1 MHVVQFLIQNSF
13 SLLLTLLLGPVVT
26 HTPPVGADLSRRH
39 FLGAG
44 LATTLSTGV
53 GLAATPVRVP
63 IGVHDEWATLRVV
76 ILGEPAQEQT
86 NIKDGTSRDSLGVRG
101 NDDEPRFVIH
111 NQDSSPSRT
120 MRQEIAFVS
129 GALGRSRAR
138 ILRSKDAAPLFPRD
152 SMLVIGNTIIQLNRR
167 NSEGQQQKTIS
178 RIVAQAASELKY
190 RRLVMPQTP
199 HGTSKID
206 EQTPYLEGGDIF
218 VFGRNILVGHS
229 GRASS
234 LAGIAWLK
242 GEFSPRG
249 YQIHRVDLASQWLHL
264 DHVLGSPREGLAVCH
279 IAGLRHQRKSLP
291 RMLRHWEVMNAT
303 EHEAT
308 DMACNLV
315 SISPSH
321 ILVTWHH
328 DRLRER
334 LEDRGV
340 KSVLVP
346 CPTLARMGGGPR
358 RLLLPLVR
366 SGETM

>member
-1 MHVVQFLIQNSF
+1 MPHTV
-13 SLLLTLLLGPVVT
+13 PVVT
-26 HTPPVGADLSRRH
+26 DLSRRH
-39 FLGAG
+39 FLGAS

-53 GLAATPVRVP
+53 ALAVTSDPVSV
-63 IGVHDEWATLRVV
+63 GVHDEWAALRVV
-76 ILGEPAQEQT
+76 ILGEPTHEQN
-86 NIKDGTSRDSLGVRG
+86 NITAKKGADPLDVRS
-101 NDDEPRFVIH
+101 NADEPRFVIR
-111 NQDSSPSRT
+111 NKKSSPSRT

-129 GALGRSRAR
+129 GALGRTRAR
-138 ILRSKDAAPLFPRD
+138 VLRSKNAASLFPRD
-152 SMLVIGNTIIQLNRR
+152 SMVVIGNTIIQLNRR
-167 NSEGQQQKTIS
+167 NPEKQSQKMIS
-178 RIVAQAASELKY
+178 RMVAQAASELKY

-199 HGTSKID
+199 HGTSKSD

-218 VFGRNILVGHS
+218 VFGRNILIGHS

-242 GEFSPRG
+242 NELAPRG
-249 YQIHRVDLASQWLHL
+249 YQIHKVDLAARWLHL

-279 IAGLRHQRKSLP
+279 IAGLRHHRKSLP
-291 RMLRHWEVMNAT
+291 PMLRHWEVMNTT
-303 EHEAT
+303 EQEAR

-321 ILVTWHH
+321 ILVTWHS
-328 DRLRER
+328 DRLREG

-346 CPTLARMGGGPR
+346 CPTLASMGGGPR

-366 SGETM
+366 SGGAV